1 MKYQEG
7 DLVICKVT
15 NIVKTTIFVE
25 TLEGIQGSMV
35 LSEVAPGRIRN
46 LRAYVVPNKII
57 VCKILE
63 IRGDHLFLSLRR
75 VKDQDRK
82 NLMNQYK
89 KERTHESIIKKL
101 LGEKAEEV
109 LKKITENQTLNEFLE
124 DARENLEILKNHFTQ
139 TEIETIKK
147 LLEEKKEK
155 EKEIKREFKLTCKGD
170 NGIITIKS
178 LLQNHEG
185 ITYLGN
191 SKFLIKRKSTDLKKT
206 DNEIKETF
214 ETIEKE
220 SRKNKC
226 EFEVVKH

>member
-1 MKYQEG
+1 
-7 DLVICKVT
+7 
-15 NIVKTTIFVE
+15 
-25 TLEGIQGSMV
+25 
-35 LSEVAPGRIRN
+35 
-46 LRAYVVPNKII
+46 
-57 VCKILE
+57 
-63 IRGDHLFLSLRR
+63 
-75 VKDQDRK
+75 
-82 NLMNQYK
+82 MNQYK
-89 KERTHESIIKKL
+89 KDRTHESIIKKL

-124 DARENLEILKNHFTQ
+124 EARENLKILENHFTQ
-139 TEIETIKK
+139 TEAETIEK

-155 EKEIKREFKLTCKGD
+155 EKEIKREFKLICKGND
-170 NGIITIKS
+170 GIITIKS
-178 LLQNHEG
+178 LLQDHEG